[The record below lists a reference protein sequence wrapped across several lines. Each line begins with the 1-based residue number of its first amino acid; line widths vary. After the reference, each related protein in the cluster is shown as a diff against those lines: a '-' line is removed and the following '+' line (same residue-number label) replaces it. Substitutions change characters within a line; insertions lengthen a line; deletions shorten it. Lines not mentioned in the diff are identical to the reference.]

1 MNTQLI
7 VVEEILVFLLF
18 IAVSYLVYQHR
29 KFKGEILKL
38 HEKDIEK
45 SMKIENALCAVKDIG
60 SDVGHINQKIE
71 QHLNNPVCC
80 KEKMESSVQQEES
93 PSEVIKL
100 SSVEKQLKK
109 MFRSKHRNENEVN
122 FKVYHPSDKTSTF
135 TNVDALRIIQRR
147 LYAKEIYPTLTQLND
162 IIEQTGRAKDPTTIY
177 LKVAYYKA
185 KKSLYDKFR
194 RG

>member
-1 MNTQLI
+1 MNAQLVI
-7 VVEEILVFLLF
+7 VEEILVFLLF
-18 IAVSYLVYQHR
+18 IAVSYLVYQQK

-38 HEKDIEK
+38 QARDVEK

-60 SDVGHINQKIE
+60 TDVVHISKKIE
-71 QHLNNPVCC
+71 QHLTNPICC
-80 KEKMESSVQQEES
+80 KEKTESGVQQEES

-109 MFRSKHRNENEVN
+109 MFRSKQKNENVID
-122 FKVYHPSDKTSTF
+122 FKVYHPSEKTTTF
-135 TNVDALRIIQRR
+135 TNVDALRIIQRK
-147 LYAKEIYPTLTQLND
+147 LYAKEIYPTLEQLNE
-162 IIEQTGRAKDPTTIY
+162 IIEQTGRAKDPTVIY

>member
-7 VVEEILVFLLF
+7 IVQEILVFLLF
-18 IAVSYLVYQHR
+18 IAVSYLIYQQR
-29 KFKGEILKL
+29 KYKDEIIKL
-38 HEKDIEK
+38 YAKNLEKPINIK
-45 SMKIENALCAVKDIG
+45 NALCHVKDIFT
-60 SDVGHINQKIE
+60 DVEQINQKIE

-80 KEKMESSVQQEES
+80 KERMESNVQQEES

-100 SSVEKQLKK
+100 DLVEKQLKK
-109 MFRSKHRNENEVN
+109 MFRSKQRNENVIN
-122 FKVYHPSDKTSTF
+122 FKVYHPSDKTTTF
-135 TNVDALRIIQRR
+135 TNVDALRIIQRK

-177 LKVAYYKA
+177 LKLAYGKA
-185 KKSLYDKFR
+185 KKSMYDKFR